1 MLSSDLKNQLAQ
13 YLELLENKLTLRVSL
28 DDSDDSKEMKEF
40 LEEVV
45 SLSDKLTLEEGDLN
59 LSPSFSLDREDG
71 PSGVVFAGVPMGH
84 EFESFV
90 LALLQV
96 GGRQPKIDQELIDKI
111 KKIEQD
117 LHFETF
123 VSLTCHNCPEVVQA
137 LNIMAVLNP
146 KISNTMIEGGTFQS
160 LVEEK
165 SIMAVP
171 TVYLDG
177 QELFGGKR
185 SLEEILDMILGEDS
199 RESLADKGV
208 YDTLVIG
215 GGPAAMSA
223 AIYSVRKGIRTG
235 LLADKFG
242 GQVNDTLEINNI
254 LGIQE
259 TEGPKFMAEA
269 KAHVESYPV
278 EVLEGY
284 KATGIDRKD
293 DLVEV
298 SLDNGDVLKA
308 KTIVIATGAGWRLIG
323 IPGEIEFKNKGVA
336 YCVHCDGPLF
346 KDKPVAVIGGGNSG
360 VESALDLAGIA
371 KEVHLIQFDDRLTAD
386 QVLQDRLKE
395 LDNVKVYLNANT
407 QALLGDGKVEQV
419 VFKDRQSGEET
430 SIDIAGCFIQ
440 VGLVPHTE
448 WLGSSLELNKRG
460 EIIID
465 NQGLTSVE
473 GVYAAGDCTDV
484 VYKQIIIAAGSGA
497 TASLGAY
504 NYLLRQGRV

>member
-13 YLELLENKLTLRVSL
+13 YLELLENKLILRVSL
-28 DDSDDSKEMKEF
+28 DDSDNSKEMKEF

-45 SLSDKLTLEEGDLN
+45 SLSDKLTLEEGNLE

-96 GGRQPKIDQELIDKI
+96 GGRQPKIDQKLIDKI
-111 KKIEQD
+111 KKIDQD

-171 TVYLDG
+171 TVYLNG
-177 QELFGGKR
+177 QEIFGGKR
-185 SLEEILDMILGEDS
+185 SIEEILDMILGEDS

-254 LGIQE
+254 LGI
-259 TEGPKFMAEA
+259 
-269 KAHVESYPV
+269 
-278 EVLEGY
+278 
-284 KATGIDRKD
+284 
-293 DLVEV
+293 
-298 SLDNGDVLKA
+298 
-308 KTIVIATGAGWRLIG
+308 
-323 IPGEIEFKNKGVA
+323 
-336 YCVHCDGPLF
+336 
-346 KDKPVAVIGGGNSG
+346 
-360 VESALDLAGIA
+360 
-371 KEVHLIQFDDRLTAD
+371 
-386 QVLQDRLKE
+386 
-395 LDNVKVYLNANT
+395 
-407 QALLGDGKVEQV
+407 
-419 VFKDRQSGEET
+419 
-430 SIDIAGCFIQ
+430 
-440 VGLVPHTE
+440 
-448 WLGSSLELNKRG
+448 
-460 EIIID
+460 
-465 NQGLTSVE
+465 
-473 GVYAAGDCTDV
+473 
-484 VYKQIIIAAGSGA
+484 
-497 TASLGAY
+497 
-504 NYLLRQGRV
+504 